1 MSTADEGSEMG
12 AQAKQLLKRLQDWV
26 DGDLDPPGLS
36 WLPDGIQPSAVADR
50 VRLRVITA
58 DREARCFTSFIAG
71 GGWSRKLKASTTLAQ
86 AYKLFR
92 IEKEEPAISTDELA
106 MAVPVLRREHMT
118 KRRTHPGT
126 GDGGT
131 MPHVVP
137 RRNAPWTYVH
147 DTCLRALAHE
157 FQQQH
162 PASIDAGFSKLIC
175 RLLGRTN
182 DAVAERMEFIYG
194 SARNAALCAPGK
206 RTLSPDDRAG
216 VATPGAEPTRAD
228 AEAGAVAIDGVLA
241 HAHVRESA
249 PAVGDVIQGWGH
261 TAPAGVT
268 NAQILKQV
276 DTDDL
281 AKRVQEAVVK
291 AEQERSR
298 FDVFANSNH
307 YPDGDRPK
315 EVRESYIRWRESQ
328 DGPRIDQQELRVVT
342 DTLVAEHRAKR
353 ARGPEQEHMLVCRS
367 YQSGGAWTIVEDAC
381 LRALT
386 AELAEKK
393 MSTRAICMLADTLLP
408 TRSVEQIRHR
418 LRLVRAHLRI
428 NSGGD
433 GQGADAPCR
442 SACGD
447 TDAQHGV

>member
-1 MSTADEGSEMG
+1 MG
-12 AQAKQLLKRLQDWV
+12 AQAKQLLIGLQDWV
-26 DGDLDPPGLS
+26 AGDLDPPGLL

-71 GGWSRKLKASTTLAQ
+71 GGWSRKLAASTTLAQ

-118 KRRTHPGT
+118 KRRTHQGT
-126 GDGGT
+126 GDAGT
-131 MPHVVP
+131 MPIGVP

-162 PASIDAGFSKLIC
+162 PASIHAGFSKLIC

-206 RTLSPDDRAG
+206 RPLSPDDRAG
-216 VATPGAEPTRAD
+216 VATPDAEPARAD
-228 AEAGAVAIDGVLA
+228 AVDGVLA
-241 HAHVRESA
+241 HAHVRERA
-249 PAVGDVIQGWGH
+249 PAVGDVIRGWGH

-281 AKRVQEAVVK
+281 AKRVQEAVDK
-291 AEQERSR
+291 AAQERDR
-298 FDVFANSNH
+298 FHDFSNSYH

-315 EVRESYIRWRESQ
+315 EVRESYIRWRETQ
-328 DGPRIDQQELRVVT
+328 DLPSIDQQELRVVI

-353 ARGPEQEHMLVCRS
+353 ARDPEQEQVLVCRS

-408 TRSVEQIRHR
+408 RRSVEQIRHR

-433 GQGADAPCR
+433 GQVSDAPCR